1 MGKRGRIIGLALLTA
16 ALLAAPASAEET
28 IPAQGEAPAMSLGS
42 ERRIEQVYLNL
53 PEVYV
58 YGEGYSAQEV
68 EAGEAYLSQDKLE
81 LLSVQPFSQRGEG
94 ITYYVLLDISGSIPG
109 SYFSAIK
116 EGIQSLQDNLG
127 AQDRMVL
134 CTFGEEIKLAAD
146 GNQTSQEL
154 AGILAEL
161 RNKDQETLLF
171 EGIDQVTSLA
181 EQTRGTNS
189 RRQVLI
195 VVSDGE
201 DFATGKKMAQE
212 ALASLKDKGLPV
224 YAACIRDTDKANINS
239 FGEFSRTS
247 GGKMV
252 TFSAAEGTGVLTG
265 IAADLQ
271 DDLCAEYRAESNVV
285 SNKEENFSFQFA
297 DDSVLSRAVMN
308 VHWIPDNEAP
318 YLISGEAIGTQQI
331 RLLFSEPMTGLAGA
345 ANYVVTLDG
354 QEIGVT
360 GVAYDE
366 EDETKITLTL
376 AEPVQNGIY
385 KITGANLTDASME
398 KNPLEGSLQVTIKGV
413 EPPSNPEPPKPP
425 KFDGPNYAG
434 LIFLLV
440 LAVIVLIIVVVVVNK
455 KKKDKE
461 NAQEGSGGNSG
472 SSDSSVVL
480 QDEAFRSRVV
490 LPPGQKLPLN
500 VVIAARGRRPEKTVW
515 ELGSSLIVG
524 RSSICDIAVEDIEM
538 SRQHFCLEREGGN
551 VFISDLGSTNGT
563 SVNGIRIM
571 NKRLLAPGELIEA
584 GSMKF
589 TIRW

>member
-472 SSDSSVVL
+472 SSISSVVL

>member
-28 IPAQGEAPAMSLGS
+28 VPAQGEAPAMSLGS

-134 CTFGEEIKLAAD
+134 CTFGEEVKLAAD

-181 EQTRGTNS
+181 EQTRGTTS

-224 YAACIRDTDKANINS
+224 YAACIRDTDKVNINS

-252 TFSAAEGTGVLTG
+252 TFSAAEGAGILTG

-360 GVAYDE
+360 GVAYDK

-376 AEPVQNGIY
+376 AEPVKNGTY
-385 KITGANLTDASME
+385 KVTGANLTDASME
-398 KNPLEGSLQVTIKGV
+398 KNPLEGSLQVEIRGV
-413 EPPSNPEPPKPP
+413 KEPEEPEPP

-461 NAQEGSGGNSG
+461 NTQEGSGGNSG

-480 QDEAFRSRVV
+480 QDEAFRGRVV

>member
-134 CTFGEEIKLAAD
+134 CTFGEEVKLAAD

-252 TFSAAEGTGVLTG
+252 TFSAAEGAGALTG

>member
-134 CTFGEEIKLAAD
+134 CTFGEEVKLAAD